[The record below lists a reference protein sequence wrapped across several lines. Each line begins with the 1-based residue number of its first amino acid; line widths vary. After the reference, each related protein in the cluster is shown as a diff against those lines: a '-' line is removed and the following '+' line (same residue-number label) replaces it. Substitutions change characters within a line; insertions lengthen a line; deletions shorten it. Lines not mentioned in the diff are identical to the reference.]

1 MTMSGKECDIRFILY
16 DVWLGRDELQRKK
29 EITDWARK
37 TFELQEDE
45 LDGWFQSQARERAAM
60 VLNQLNTAGIT
71 AFGAAANLADGYP
84 MEALPEFY
92 DLVEEYINKR
102 TEIV

>member
-1 MTMSGKECDIRFILY
+1 MSGREYDIRFILY

-45 LDGWFQSQARERAAM
+45 LDGWFQSQARERAVM
-60 VLNQLNTAGIT
+60 VLDQLNTAGIT
-71 AFGAAANLADGYP
+71 TFGTAENVANDYP
-84 MEALPEFY
+84 MDALPKFY
-92 DLVEEYINKR
+92 NQVEEYINKR
-102 TEIV
+102 TENV

>member
-1 MTMSGKECDIRFILY
+1 MSGEEYDIRFILY

-29 EITDWARK
+29 EITDWGRK

-60 VLNQLNTAGIT
+60 VLNQLNTVGIT
-71 AFGAAANLADGYP
+71 AFGSVANVADDYP
-84 MEALPEFY
+84 MEALPNFY
-92 DLVEEYINKR
+92 DQVEEYINKR
-102 TEIV
+102 TENV